1 MSRDDVLRD
10 AASAAERRDELV
22 RVALTTGDELDDI
35 RRAKIWSRV
44 EDRLGEPVH
53 TPWRWLLAGG
63 AGALALA
70 AVVMLIAMRGHG
82 ATDGFVAPADA
93 TLSLRLGHAR
103 AALVGPARLD
113 VVETTAQTT
122 TVALRSGRLLAEFEG
137 GRGRSLRIEAPGA
150 TIEIVGTLFAVDV
163 RGAVTCVA
171 VAHGLVRMT
180 TFARVIQIAAGRSAC
195 SDTPIDSEIAEDV
208 RDALVHHAA
217 ALAITDTTRP
227 PAPTAVAA
235 AAATATAAA
244 AAAESPTPTPTR
256 SPSASAPAPEPR
268 APTTPRSTIATTT
281 PRSHAPTPPS
291 EASTPPAAPTTAPTP
306 AIATTEQPLAA
317 PPEQT
322 PPEQTPPLPAP
333 SRMAQPPPPAPVQP
347 QQAKVQPPTATELYR
362 AAEAALAKRDLATA
376 DRALARIADELPTS
390 SLVDQALYE
399 RARIAY
405 DRHAWD
411 DAHRHLARL
420 ASLATS
426 PLLEPGAYLGC
437 RVAVAAGDAHADAC
451 LASYRATYPHSP
463 HDLDV
468 LGLLVDRAFHA
479 GGCTR
484 AAPLVDELTRLYQA
498 TTLARGWRTR
508 CP

>member
-1 MSRDDVLRD
+1 MSRDEVLRD
-10 AASAAERRDELV
+10 AAGAAERRDELV

-44 EDRLGEPVH
+44 EDRLGERVH
-53 TPWRWLLAGG
+53 APWRWLLAGG
-63 AGALALA
+63 AGALAIA

-82 ATDGFVAPADA
+82 AVDGFVAPPDA

-137 GRGRSLRIEAPGA
+137 GQGRWLRIEAPGA
-150 TIEIVGTLFAVDV
+150 TIEIVGTLFAIDV
-163 RGAVTCVA
+163 HTTGTCVS

-180 TFARVIQIAAGRSAC
+180 TFTRVLAIDGGHTAC
-195 SDTPIDSEIAEDV
+195 SDAPAEHAIAQEV
-208 RDALVHHAA
+208 RDALAHHAA
-217 ALAITDTTRP
+217 TLSIAEAAPLVP
-227 PAPTAVAA
+227 PAVPASAA
-235 AAATATAAA
+235 AAPAPA
-244 AAAESPTPTPTR
+244 SPIAVAVSGPGPGR
-256 SPSASAPAPEPR
+256 GPGPDPRPRPGASPGRKSVSVSASAPVPASASVSASDSVSPSVSAPNSASASVS
-268 APTTPRSTIATTT
+268 AP
-281 PRSHAPTPPS
+281 APAP
-291 EASTPPAAPTTAPTP
+291 ASVSVTAPDSVS
-306 AIATTEQPLAA
+306 A
-317 PPEQT
+317 PRPIQ
-322 PPEQTPPLPAP
+322 
-333 SRMAQPPPPAPVQP
+333 PPPAP
-347 QQAKVQPPTATELYR
+347 PPTITKPQPHPATATDLYR
-362 AAEAALAKRDLATA
+362 DAEAALANHDLATA
-376 DRALARIADELPTS
+376 DRALAKIADELPTS

-411 DAHRHLARL
+411 AARRQLARL
-420 ASLATS
+420 ATLATS
-426 PLLEPGAYLGC
+426 PLVEPGAFLSC

-451 LASYRATYPHSP
+451 LTAYRATYPHSP

-479 GGCTR
+479 GGCAR
-484 AAPLVDELTRLYQA
+484 AAPLVDELARLYQA
-498 TTLARGWRTR
+498 TSLARGWRAR